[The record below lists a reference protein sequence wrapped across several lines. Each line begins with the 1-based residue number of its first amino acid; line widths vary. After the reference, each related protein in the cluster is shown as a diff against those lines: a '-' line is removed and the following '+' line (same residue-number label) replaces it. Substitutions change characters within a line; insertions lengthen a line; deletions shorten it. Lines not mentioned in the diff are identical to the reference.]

1 MLRHP
6 SVLPIKYNMAKKY
19 YNHHL
24 VEFPIEFEEL
34 RPEEWQYLLLLRFR
48 LSHLKGVTLE
58 DVNREF
64 ARFVLWNRGI
74 RGRDSLRYL
83 VLIEQMA
90 DTLGWAW
97 SVNAETNEVSL
108 NFTSTVNLL
117 PEIDGLAGPASH
129 GADLT
134 FGEFRTCTVLMNAY
148 TQTHDETHLRA
159 LAGALYRPVNGGR
172 REKFDAEQMR
182 HYAERMQ
189 DIPAYLLWGVYA
201 WFASFCAYLQ
211 TGVFIIDDTEVSFE
225 PLFRRGNKSDDSPSL
240 GLNSIL
246 YSVAE
251 SQVFGTAAEVE
262 DTQLMRVFLKL
273 LDDKYKADAL
283 LSSVKTR

>member
-24 VEFPIEFEEL
+24 VEFPTEFEEL

-90 DTLGWAW
+90 DTLDWAW
-97 SVNAETNEVSL
+97 SVNA
-108 NFTSTVNLL
+108 
-117 PEIDGLAGPASH
+117 
-129 GADLT
+129 
-134 FGEFRTCTVLMNAY
+134 
-148 TQTHDETHLRA
+148 
-159 LAGALYRPVNGGR
+159 
-172 REKFDAEQMR
+172 
-182 HYAERMQ
+182 
-189 DIPAYLLWGVYA
+189 
-201 WFASFCAYLQ
+201 
-211 TGVFIIDDTEVSFE
+211 
-225 PLFRRGNKSDDSPSL
+225 
-240 GLNSIL
+240 
-246 YSVAE
+246 
-251 SQVFGTAAEVE
+251 
-262 DTQLMRVFLKL
+262 
-273 LDDKYKADAL
+273 
-283 LSSVKTR
+283 